1 MQFLYPL
8 WLTEL
13 YPFRTSKPFVP
24 RSTRNVVIRFFGP
37 RGVSSTPV
45 ATNTMKKS
53 ACSAPDIKCFDP
65 LIIQSEPSDTALHFI
80 PRTSLPASGSV
91 MANASVISPFTA
103 GRR

>member
-45 ATNTMKKS
+45 ATKYYERNQH
-53 ACSAPDIKCFDP
+53 AQHQI
-65 LIIQSEPSDTALHFI
+65 
-80 PRTSLPASGSV
+80 
-91 MANASVISPFTA
+91 
-103 GRR
+103 